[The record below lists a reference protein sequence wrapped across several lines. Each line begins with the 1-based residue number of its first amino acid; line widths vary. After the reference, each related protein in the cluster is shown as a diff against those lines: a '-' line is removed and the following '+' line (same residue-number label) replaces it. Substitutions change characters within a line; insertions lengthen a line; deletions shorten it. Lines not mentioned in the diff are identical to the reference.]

1 MMDGAK
7 GQRAVGAASCSLQ
20 DSYELAGSSC
30 TSPTEPRGLP
40 SGAPARSGSSRSG
53 RPALLPGVLT
63 ALRVPALN
71 LGRRACSFSCREGG
85 RSVSQEARASAASE
99 ALEDAGSAGPRRVFP
114 QGGRLDAGVGR
125 AHGLAGGLAP
135 RRSRAG
141 TVSALSRGVFV
152 GQGRAWLQGMGPV
165 PVIREPVLRRALS
178 LVYALLSPF

>member
-20 DSYELAGSSC
+20 NSYELAGSSC

-99 ALEDAGSAGPRRVFP
+99 ALEDAGSAGPRRVGRWTLGSGALTAWQEDSLLVGAA
-114 QGGRLDAGVGR
+114 QGQCL
-125 AHGLAGGLAP
+125 LC
-135 RRSRAG
+135 RAG
-141 TVSALSRGVFV
+141 CLWDKGGPGFRGW
-152 GQGRAWLQGMGPV
+152 GLCPSSGNLCLE
-165 PVIREPVLRRALS
+165 EP
-178 LVYALLSPF
+178 